1 MITKCYLLD
10 TSIILDDTQNIIF
23 LWQNAQNQLFICDV
37 VIEELDKKKDL
48 QNETGYFA
56 REFFR
61 CINSDNLSKGG
72 SKGDKIATIA
82 KENNDFIQ
90 EILFK
95 FENYSIPLFLI
106 YRPRYKLPPQE
117 HSYNDSKLIEIAK
130 DYNLTF
136 LPCLLM
142 TFHSKSALKPK
153 GFPHNRFLEIESKIQ
168 AILIF
173 GIPLKCIKTRL

>member
-61 CINSDNLSKGG
+61 CINR
-72 SKGDKIATIA
+72 
-82 KENNDFIQ
+82 
-90 EILFK
+90 
-95 FENYSIPLFLI
+95 Y
-106 YRPRYKLPPQE
+106 YRKRE
-117 HSYNDSKLIEIAK
+117 
-130 DYNLTF
+130 
-136 LPCLLM
+136 
-142 TFHSKSALKPK
+142 
-153 GFPHNRFLEIESKIQ
+153 
-168 AILIF
+168 
-173 GIPLKCIKTRL
+173 